1 VWIDQSMMEGSAGTG
16 TVDIEWCDLG
26 IVVLNRDGE
35 VASTNDRAR
44 ELLRA
49 DSPSALR
56 GRLIA
61 IQSGLAESQRR
72 DMDEVSI
79 DIPGLG
85 AIRVR
90 SCPVGGLN
98 TDGRV
103 LLLRD
108 VRSLSST
115 ARLLQQAAR
124 HRSFAFFARD
134 WAHDLK
140 GMLHVIRI
148 NGALLSRLLQREAT
162 TVEPAITRSL
172 EAIPREVERLDRAIE
187 LIFNSRPGEHE
198 STFDLGAMCQRLSNL
213 IGARAI
219 RQRVEVVLD
228 VRGGSKEVVGFEEQ
242 VQGALLN
249 LLINALEA
257 MPEQGRLVISVD
269 ADAAAIMLRI
279 SDTGSGM
286 QPQPD
291 GRRWRPHFVNDPRQT
306 AIGLHV
312 TRAVVE
318 SHGGRIECA
327 SNVPR
332 GTCIEIIFPTA
343 ASTGRL
349 GHGSRTHR

>member
-1 VWIDQSMMEGSAGTG
+1 
-16 TVDIEWCDLG
+16 
-26 IVVLNRDGE
+26 
-35 VASTNDRAR
+35 
-44 ELLRA
+44 
-49 DSPSALR
+49 
-56 GRLIA
+56 
-61 IQSGLAESQRR
+61 
-72 DMDEVSI
+72 
-79 DIPGLG
+79 
-85 AIRVR
+85 
-90 SCPVGGLN
+90 
-98 TDGRV
+98 
-103 LLLRD
+103 
-108 VRSLSST
+108 
-115 ARLLQQAAR
+115 
-124 HRSFAFFARD
+124 
-134 WAHDLK
+134 
-140 GMLHVIRI
+140 
-148 NGALLSRLLQREAT
+148 
-162 TVEPAITRSL
+162 
-172 EAIPREVERLDRAIE
+172 
-187 LIFNSRPGEHE
+187 
-198 STFDLGAMCQRLSNL
+198 
-213 IGARAI
+213 
-219 RQRVEVVLD
+219 VVLD